1 MAGAA
6 RKENSDAK
14 YTGICNEM
22 DDEDRELPT
31 LLWIENGPKSKCGLC
46 RQEGHNCR
54 RCSTRNVESISRSD
68 T

>member
-31 LLWIENGPKSKCGLC
+31 LLWTENGPKSKYGLC
-46 RQEGHNCR
+46 RQEGHNRR
-54 RCSTRNVESISRSD
+54 RCSTRNVESTSCGG